1 MKNKFVCFIKDFLE
15 ISAFIILVFTILTV
29 ALGEGAG
36 QVSSLFRLGNS
47 GISVESLLQLFAW
60 TLGVCLIKLV
70 FLTDVVFKSLNG
82 VVRYVL
88 CFGLITILLVI
99 FAFCFKWISNEL
111 KYWLTFLCCYAVSTV
126 ISIVASNLINK
137 KEDKKLNDA
146 LNMLKEKNYLHE
158 KILMEDNQDE

>member
-60 TLGVCLIKLV
+60 TLGVCLIKFV
-70 FLTDVVFKSLNG
+70 FLTDVVFKSLSG
-82 VVRYVL
+82 GIRYIL
-88 CFGLITILLVI
+88 CFGLITILLVV
-99 FAFCFKWISNEL
+99 FAFCFKWIANEL
-111 KYWLTFLCCYAVSTV
+111 KYWLAFLGCYALSTAVSV
-126 ISIVASNLINK
+126 VVSNLINK
-137 KEDKKLNDA
+137 KEEKKLNDA
-146 LNMLKEKNYLHE
+146 LNMLKEKNY
-158 KILMEDNQDE
+158 KN